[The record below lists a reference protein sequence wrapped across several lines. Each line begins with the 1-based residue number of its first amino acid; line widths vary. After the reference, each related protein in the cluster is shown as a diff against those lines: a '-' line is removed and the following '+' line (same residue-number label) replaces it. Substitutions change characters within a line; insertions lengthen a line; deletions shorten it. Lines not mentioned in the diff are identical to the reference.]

1 MKDSCNDVMQFDVE
15 SNTFANTVQTTATT
29 VASSAT
35 TSLSS
40 GGAGCGDHHQ
50 ANNIEKP
57 FGLCFSA
64 SDVNKGEMYILNAM
78 NDLWIYSTTT
88 SEFSLIY
95 KSSQHQRQ
103 ELQQMAPNAFIVHNS
118 CQTIYILK
126 ADSSVHF
133 IQLQKPSRENVL
145 NYCKYL
151 IRKQKYEEITR
162 SDPLSALK
170 FLRNDLSEAIDKTDQ
185 NQLNDFH
192 KLASLLFCENKTAI
206 KSPSEDVEFDEQRVA
221 TTADAAAEEE
231 EEGGVARK
239 LRNQRSIL
247 FNRLTSL
254 LPKSKRQPQESL
266 LNFINI

>member
-1 MKDSCNDVMQFDVE
+1 MKDSCYDVMQFDVE

-29 VASSAT
+29 VASSLAS
-35 TSLSS
+35 TSLPGS
-40 GGAGCGDHHQ
+40 DHHQ

-57 FGLCFSA
+57 FGPIGLCYGA
-64 SDVNKGEMYILNAM
+64 SDVNKGEMYILNTM

-103 ELQQMAPNAFIVHNS
+103 QLQQMASNAFIVHNS

-206 KSPSEDVEFDEQRVA
+206 KSPSENVEFDEQRVA
-221 TTADAAAEEE
+221 AEEE
-231 EEGGVARK
+231 DVQGGAARK

-254 LPKSKRQPQESL
+254 LKKSKRQPQESL